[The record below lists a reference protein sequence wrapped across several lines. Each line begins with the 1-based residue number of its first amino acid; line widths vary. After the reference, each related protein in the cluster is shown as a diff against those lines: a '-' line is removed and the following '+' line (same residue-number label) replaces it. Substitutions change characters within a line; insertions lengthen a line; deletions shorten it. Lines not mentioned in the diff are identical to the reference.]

1 MNYEHARP
9 DADLSAI
16 ERSVMGRQPTDDGGR
31 ESGRDARLKK
41 ASEGLEKEL
50 SGLLGDLGIGGGD
63 SASVPSVRE
72 TESVGRPKKRLDSRG
87 GAPRAGG
94 MSSRRSRGSRG
105 SGSSRSS
112 GSSYSGSSESESG
125 SESSGGSYS
134 SGGSG
139 SSYSSGGSSGSSR
152 SSGTRASK
160 VINGLRKELDL
171 GGSRRR
177 RERLYEARGH
187 DREDRHFTT
196 RRDQISDVMKSLSLG
211 GTTGGG
217 EASAALRAEE
227 ERETRLEEIA
237 SLVQVLEG
245 DQVDMSNITIPD
257 SSSSDEDIK
266 IALRTLRMKNN
277 RNRFTSLG
285 EEAMMGVAE
294 IIEDTFDGTTEIPVL
309 GWKPDYTGYRNT
321 VQAKMMRMRF
331 ETSQLVRGIIEGY
344 NVGPVGRMLLE
355 LLPSLVLYPSQNRR
369 VASAPGLYDQW
380 HGGGGGGDDR
390 MRSSIGALRAA
401 EPVADLAAAANL

>member
-1 MNYEHARP
+1 
-9 DADLSAI
+9 
-16 ERSVMGRQPTDDGGR
+16 
-31 ESGRDARLKK
+31 
-41 ASEGLEKEL
+41 
-50 SGLLGDLGIGGGD
+50 
-63 SASVPSVRE
+63 
-72 TESVGRPKKRLDSRG
+72 
-87 GAPRAGG
+87 
-94 MSSRRSRGSRG
+94 
-105 SGSSRSS
+105 
-112 GSSYSGSSESESG
+112 
-125 SESSGGSYS
+125 
-134 SGGSG
+134 
-139 SSYSSGGSSGSSR
+139 
-152 SSGTRASK
+152 
-160 VINGLRKELDL
+160 
-171 GGSRRR
+171 
-177 RERLYEARGH
+177 
-187 DREDRHFTT
+187 
-196 RRDQISDVMKSLSLG
+196 MKSLSLG